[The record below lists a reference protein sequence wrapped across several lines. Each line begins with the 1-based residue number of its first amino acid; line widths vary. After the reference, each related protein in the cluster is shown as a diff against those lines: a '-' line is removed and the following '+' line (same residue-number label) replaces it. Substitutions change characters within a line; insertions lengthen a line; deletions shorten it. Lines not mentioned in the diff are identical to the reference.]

1 MQRILG
7 LLNQSNSLEHIV
19 RLSNI
24 ETEDDLNRCIADQ
37 YAVAFTKAQWV
48 ARFPKIPPENVV
60 CAQGTLNVNGLMY
73 YDPKHGICFPLH
85 LFGNSLLFDKT
96 DDDFQRRTCSMI
108 SELEQCHADR

>member
-37 YAVAFTKAQWV
+37 YAVAFTKAQLG
-48 ARFPKIPPENVV
+48 
-60 CAQGTLNVNGLMY
+60 GTLPEDSTGKCRLRTGNTECEWLNVLR
-73 YDPKHGICFPLH
+73 P
-85 LFGNSLLFDKT
+85 
-96 DDDFQRRTCSMI
+96 
-108 SELEQCHADR
+108 

>member
-60 CAQGTLNVNGLMY
+60 CAQGTSAS
-73 YDPKHGICFPLH
+73 PFICLGTPFC
-85 LFGNSLLFDKT
+85 STK
-96 DDDFQRRTCSMI
+96 RTMI
-108 SELEQCHADR
+108 FSGGRAA

>member
-37 YAVAFTKAQWV
+37 
-48 ARFPKIPPENVV
+48 R
-60 CAQGTLNVNGLMY
+60 
-73 YDPKHGICFPLH
+73 
-85 LFGNSLLFDKT
+85 SLLQKHSGWNAS
-96 DDDFQRRTCSMI
+96 RRFLRKMS
-108 SELEQCHADR
+108 SAHREH

>member
-48 ARFPKIPPENVV
+48 ERFPKIPPENVV

-85 LFGNSLLFDKT
+85 LFGNSLLFDKA
-96 DDDFQRRTCSMI
+96 DVQHDFGVGAVSC
-108 SELEQCHADR
+108 